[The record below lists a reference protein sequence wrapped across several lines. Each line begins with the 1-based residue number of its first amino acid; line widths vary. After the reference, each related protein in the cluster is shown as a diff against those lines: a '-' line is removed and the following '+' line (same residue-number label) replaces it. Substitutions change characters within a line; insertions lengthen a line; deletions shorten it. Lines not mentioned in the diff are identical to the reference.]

1 MIYHV
6 LSFGGQIPGNETCRH
21 KDGAIHTSCYHMLNV
36 SHWFHKIC
44 SESLLLHKNSR
55 ICKHIQKVS
64 TIKEETKSLSFEYT
78 RKPFFLSADVR
89 GMRVEA
95 EKQFVLVTF
104 G

>member
-1 MIYHV
+1 MKPVIA
-6 LSFGGQIPGNETCRH
+6 SSAEGH
-21 KDGAIHTSCYHMLNV
+21 KDGAIHTSCYHMLHV

-64 TIKEETKSLSFEYT
+64 TIIEETKSLSFEYT
-78 RKPFFLSADVR
+78 RIPFCLSADVR
-89 GMRVEA
+89 EMRVEA
-95 EKQFVLVTF
+95 EAEAVVTF